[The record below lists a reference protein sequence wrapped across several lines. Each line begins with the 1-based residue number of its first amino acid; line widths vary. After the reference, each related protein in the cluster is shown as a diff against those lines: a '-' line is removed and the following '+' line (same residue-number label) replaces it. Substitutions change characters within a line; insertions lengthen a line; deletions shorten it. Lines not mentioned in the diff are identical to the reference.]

1 MINRFFSVWRL
12 VSNKTW
18 KMLVPYESNR
28 LKNISDR
35 KAEFNRLKLKD
46 LKKAVA
52 ASNAGPSKPRKK
64 AEKSPEKKEPR
75 KSARNLTRK
84 SYKEFFEI
92 SEKKSLLRKSERI
105 SKHQNYKESSSDEDY
120 TGMHWWTCENICY
133 AKKKGFKFWLTY
145 TYK

>member
-1 MINRFFSVWRL
+1 MP
-12 VSNKTW
+12 
-18 KMLVPYESNR
+18 VPYESNR

-64 AEKSPEKKEPR
+64 AEKSPEKCKPR

-84 SYKEFFEI
+84 NYKEFFEI
-92 SEKKSLLRKSERI
+92 SEKKSLHRKSERI
-105 SKHQNYKESSSDEDY
+105 SKRQNYKESSSDEDD
-120 TGMHWWTCENICY
+120 TGMLWWTC
-133 AKKKGFKFWLTY
+133 
-145 TYK
+145 

>member
-1 MINRFFSVWRL
+1 MP
-12 VSNKTW
+12 
-18 KMLVPYESNR
+18 VPYENIR

-64 AEKSPEKKEPR
+64 AEKSPEKCEPR

-92 SEKKSLLRKSERI
+92 SEKKSLLRKSQRI
-105 SKHQNYKESSSDEDY
+105 SKHENYEESSSDEDD
-120 TGMHWWTCENICY
+120 TGMLWWTR
-133 AKKKGFKFWLTY
+133 
-145 TYK
+145 

>member
-1 MINRFFSVWRL
+1 
-12 VSNKTW
+12 
-18 KMLVPYESNR
+18 MLVPYESNR

-64 AEKSPEKKEPR
+64 TEKSPEKYEPR

-120 TGMHWWTCENICY
+120 TGMH
-133 AKKKGFKFWLTY
+133 
-145 TYK
+145 